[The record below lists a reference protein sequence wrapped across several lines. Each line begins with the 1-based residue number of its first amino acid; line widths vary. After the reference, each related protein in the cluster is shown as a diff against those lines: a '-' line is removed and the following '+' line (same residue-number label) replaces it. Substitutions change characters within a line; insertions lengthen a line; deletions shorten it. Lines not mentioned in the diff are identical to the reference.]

1 MTRSTWAKWVL
12 ATIVAPALLLLAACS
27 GTVNGGGS
35 GEGGGGGGAA
45 TTVPPVPAG
54 LMASA
59 GNAQVSLV
67 WSASA
72 GTIRYNVKRSTTSGG
87 PYSTISS
94 PMGASFTDATVTN
107 GTKYF
112 YVVSAANSAGESAN
126 SNEVNA
132 TPAAPVQPPPA
143 PAGLAATA
151 GNAQVSLVWSVST
164 GATSYNVKRATMSG
178 GPYVTISSPMGASFT
193 DATVTNG
200 TKYFYVV
207 SAVNSAGESAN
218 SAEVNAT
225 PAGPVQPPPTPAG
238 LAATA
243 GNAQV
248 SLAWSA
254 STGATSYNVKRST
267 ASGGPYTTISSSVM
281 TNFTDT
287 TVTNGTKYFYV
298 VSAVNLASESANST
312 EVNATPVAPAQPPA
326 TPTGL
331 AATPGNA
338 QVSLSWN
345 ASTGA
350 TSYHVKRSTTSGGP
364 YTTISS
370 PTTTSSNDS
379 TVTNGTAYF
388 YVVSA
393 VNGSGESANS
403 SQVSAIPAGGVA
415 AAVQVTVDALSNRHA
430 ISPYV
435 YGVNFPANT
444 AYITDSGATMI
455 RWGGNAATNYNWKNF
470 DTNAANDFYYVNR
483 PMGSAPLYAD
493 STQFVSNI
501 SAAGGYP
508 IVTIGMLPW
517 AAKDTTSYSFSV
529 TKYGAQCATD
539 PFLADAGNGV
549 KSDCATNVT
558 GNNLQD
564 AYIAMLDG
572 PPAGGDPA
580 GSVYRNQWIAALA
593 TEFVNGRPHF
603 YDMDNEIDIW
613 GSTHRDVHPNPS
625 GYNEMRD
632 TFIGEARA
640 LKGWD
645 AQAVRFGPVSC
656 CWWFYWN
663 GANNNDKNAHGGVDF
678 LPWWLNEVLWS
689 DEIAGTRSVDVLDI
703 HAYPDGPDSLGS
715 DTQAQKQAAALR
727 IFRDYWDP
735 TYVSESGGV
744 NQQFA
749 TQIQPLRTIPFR
761 LPRLRAMLNMIY
773 PGTPLSITEWNAAFA
788 GETDFSTALADADAF
803 GIFGRERVTYAS
815 RWVAADSTAPAY
827 QTLKLYRNYDGNQD
841 TFGTTSISATHNADP
856 DLFSVYAA
864 LSPTGTSMTLLVV
877 NKDPTNIAQVGF
889 TLNDF
894 TATNFTAY
902 TLSQESPTTIVASPS
917 QGWSATQSFAAY
929 SATLLVINGTLSKAP
944 TAEWDLNPDTIQAAA
959 NSTITLAPRI
969 VSATG
974 NASVTIESAQFDAGS
989 TSGGTISIATAFV
1002 TSAVNGAVTISTG
1015 STAGFYH
1022 FTVTGQDSSG
1032 VTQTQGGWVL
1042 VGNPA
1047 ATFAKAG
1054 DNQTGAPNANL
1065 ALSVTLNA
1073 GSSGG
1078 TNTGASV
1085 LFTTDTG
1092 NFGGAKQQIVT
1103 TNGSGSAGVTLTL
1116 PAGAGTV
1123 HVTAEGP
1130 YGLGHPV
1137 VTFTETAN

>member
-1 MTRSTWAKWVL
+1 MTRSTWASCLL
-12 ATIVAPALLLLAACS
+12 AAIAAPALLFMAACA
-27 GTVNGGGS
+27 GTVTGGGS
-35 GEGGGGGGAA
+35 GGGGGAA

-54 LMASA
+54 LAATA

-67 WSASA
+67 WNASTGA
-72 GTIRYNVKRSTTSGG
+72 TSYTVKRSTTSGG
-87 PYSTISS
+87 PYAAISS
-94 PMGASFTDATVTN
+94 PMAASFTDTTVTN

-112 YVVSAANSAGESAN
+112 YVVSAINSAGESGN
-126 SNEVNA
+126 SAEVNA
-132 TPAAPVQPPPA
+132 TPVAPVQPPLT

-151 GNAQVSLVWSVST
+151 GNAQVNLAWSAST
-164 GATSYNVKRATMSG
+164 GATSYNVKRATTTG
-178 GPYVTISSPMGASFT
+178 GPYTTISSPMVTSFT
-193 DATVTNG
+193 DTTVTNG

-225 PAGPVQPPPTPAG
+225 P
-238 LAATA
+238 
-243 GNAQV
+243 
-248 SLAWSA
+248 
-254 STGATSYNVKRST
+254 
-267 ASGGPYTTISSSVM
+267 
-281 TNFTDT
+281 
-287 TVTNGTKYFYV
+287 
-298 VSAVNLASESANST
+298 
-312 EVNATPVAPAQPPA
+312 VAPAQPPP

-338 QVSLSWN
+338 QMNLIWN

-350 TSYHVKRSTTSGGP
+350 TNYNVKRATTTGGP
-364 YTTISS
+364 YTTIAS
-370 PTTTSSNDS
+370 PTTASFTDS
-379 TVTNGTAYF
+379 TVTNGTTYF

-393 VNGSGESANS
+393 VNGGGESANS
-403 SQVSAIPAGGVA
+403 SQVSATPAGGAPA
-415 AAVQVTVDALSNRHA
+415 AIQVTVDALTNRHA

-444 AYITDSGATMI
+444 GYITDSGATMI
-455 RWGGNAATNYNWKNF
+455 RWGGNAATNYNWVNF

-493 STQFVSNI
+493 STQFVNNI
-501 SAAGGYP
+501 AAAGGYP

-529 TKYGAQCATD
+529 IKYGAQCATD
-539 PFLADAGNGV
+539 PYLADAGNGV
-549 KSDCATNVT
+549 KSDCATDVT
-558 GNNLQD
+558 GNNPHD

-572 PPAGGDPA
+572 PPASGDPA

-640 LKGWD
+640 VKSWD
-645 AQAVRFGPVSC
+645 AQAVRFGSVSC

-663 GANNNDKNAHGGVDF
+663 GANGNDKNAHGGVDF

-703 HAYPDGPDSLGS
+703 HAYPDGPDNLSS
-715 DTQAQKQAAALR
+715 DTLAEQQAAALR
-727 IFRDYWDP
+727 VFRDYWDP
-735 TYVSESGGV
+735 TYVSESSGI
-744 NQQFA
+744 NQPWA
-749 TQIQPLRTIPFR
+749 TMIQPLKTIPFR

-803 GIFGRERVTYAS
+803 GILGRERVTYAS
-815 RWVAADSTAPAY
+815 RWVAAASPAPAY
-827 QTLKLYRNYDGNQD
+827 QTLKLYRNYDGNGD
-841 TFGTTSISATHNADP
+841 TFGSTSISATHNADP
-856 DLFSVYAA
+856 DFFSVYAA

-877 NKDPTNIAQVGF
+877 NKDPANVAQVGF
-889 TLNDF
+889 TLNNF

-902 TLSQESPTTIVASPS
+902 TLSQTSPTSIVASAS
-917 QGWSATQSFAAY
+917 QGWSATQSFAPY
-929 SATLLVINGTLSKAP
+929 SATLLVISGTLTTTPA
-944 TAEWDLNPDTIQAAA
+944 AEWDLNPDTIQAAA
-959 NSTITLAPRI
+959 NSTIALAPGI
-969 VSATG
+969 VSAAG
-974 NASVTIESAQFDAGS
+974 NASVTLESAQFDAGS
-989 TSGGTISIATAFV
+989 ISGGTISITTALV
-1002 TSAVNGAVTISTG
+1002 TSAANGAITIATG
-1015 STAGFYH
+1015 STPGFYH
-1022 FTVTGQDSSG
+1022 FTVTGRDSSG
-1032 VTQTQGGWVL
+1032 ATQTQGGWVL

-1047 ATFAKAG
+1047 ATFSETG
-1054 DNQTGAPNANL
+1054 NNQTGAASTNL
-1065 ALSVTLNA
+1065 TLSVTLNA
-1073 GSSGG
+1073 GTSGG

-1085 LFTTDTG
+1085 LFTTDAG
-1092 NFGGAKQQIVT
+1092 NFGGATQQIVT
-1103 TNGSGSAGVTLTL
+1103 TNGSGVASVTLTL
-1116 PAGAGTV
+1116 PASAGTV

-1137 VTFTETAN
+1137 ATFTETAN

>member
-1 MTRSTWAKWVL
+1 MTRSTWAKWL
-12 ATIVAPALLLLAACS
+12 MAAIAAPALLLMAACS
-27 GTVNGGGS
+27 GTVTSGGS
-35 GEGGGGGGAA
+35 GGDGGGAA
-45 TTVPPVPAG
+45 TTIPPV
-54 LMASA
+54 
-59 GNAQVSLV
+59 
-67 WSASA
+67 
-72 GTIRYNVKRSTTSGG
+72 
-87 PYSTISS
+87 
-94 PMGASFTDATVTN
+94 
-107 GTKYF
+107 
-112 YVVSAANSAGESAN
+112 
-126 SNEVNA
+126 
-132 TPAAPVQPPPA
+132 

-151 GNAQVSLVWSVST
+151 GNAQVSLAWNAVT
-164 GATSYNVKRATMSG
+164 GATSYNLKRSTISG
-178 GPYVTISSPMGASFT
+178 GPYAVISSPMVT
-193 DATVTNG
+193 DFVDANATNG

-218 SAEVNAT
+218 STQVSAT
-225 PAGPVQPPPTPAG
+225 PVAPVQPPPAPAG
-238 LAATA
+238 LGATA
-243 GNAQV
+243 RNAQV
-248 SLAWSA
+248 SLVWSA
-254 STGATSYNVKRST
+254 STGATSYNVKRAT
-267 ASGGPYTTISSSVM
+267 TSGGPYATISSPMVTS
-281 TNFTDT
+281 FTDT
-287 TVTNGTKYFYV
+287 TVTNETKYFFV
-298 VSAVNLASESANST
+298 VSAVNSAGESANSA
-312 EVNATPVAPAQPPA
+312 EVNATPVAPAQPPP

-338 QVSLSWN
+338 QVNLVWN
-345 ASTGA
+345 TSAGA
-350 TSYHVKRSTTSGGP
+350 TSYNVKRSTTSGGP
-364 YTTISS
+364 YATIAS
-370 PTTTSSNDS
+370 PTSTSFTDS
-379 TVTNGTAYF
+379 TVTNGTTYF

-403 SQVSAIPAGGVA
+403 SQASATPAGGAPA
-415 AAVQVTVDALSNRHA
+415 AIQVTVDALSNRHA

-444 AYITDSGATMI
+444 GYITDSGATMI

-493 STQFVSNI
+493 SKQFVNNI
-501 SAAGGYP
+501 AAAGGYP

-529 TKYGAQCATD
+529 IKYGAQCATD
-539 PFLADAGNGV
+539 PYLADAGNGV

-558 GNNLQD
+558 GNNPQD

-572 PPAGGDPA
+572 PPASGDPA

-640 LKGWD
+640 VKGWD

-663 GANNNDKNAHGGVDF
+663 GANGNDKNAHGGVDF

-703 HAYPDGPDSLGS
+703 HAYPDGPDDLGS
-715 DTQAQKQAAALR
+715 DTLAQKQAAALR

-735 TYVSESGGV
+735 TYVSESSGI
-744 NQQFA
+744 NQPWA
-749 TQIQPLRTIPFR
+749 TMIQPLRTIPFR

-803 GIFGRERVTYAS
+803 GILGRERVTYAS

-827 QTLKLYRNYDGNQD
+827 QTLKLYRNYDGNGD
-841 TFGTTSISATHNADP
+841 TFGSTSISATHNADP

-864 LSPTGTSMTLLVV
+864 LSPTGTSMTLLIV
-877 NKDPTNIAQVGF
+877 NKDPATVAQVGF
-889 TLNDF
+889 TLNNF

-902 TLSQESPTTIVASPS
+902 TLSQTSPTSIVASGS
-917 QGWSATQSFAAY
+917 KGWSATQSFAPY
-929 SATLLVINGTLSKAP
+929 SATLLVINGTLSTTPK
-944 TAEWDLNPDTIQAAA
+944 AEWDLNPDTIQAAA

-974 NASVTIESAQFDAGS
+974 NASVTLGSAQFDAGS
-989 TSGGTISIATAFV
+989 TSGGTISITTALV
-1002 TSAVNGAVTISTG
+1002 TSAANGAMAIATG
-1015 STAGFYH
+1015 STPGFYH

-1032 VTQTQGGWVL
+1032 ATQAQGGWVL

-1047 ATFAKAG
+1047 ATFSETG
-1054 DNQTGAPNANL
+1054 NSQTGAANTNL
-1065 ALSVTLNA
+1065 ELSVTLNA

-1085 LFTTDTG
+1085 LFTTDAG
-1092 NFGGAKQQIVT
+1092 NFGGATQQIVT
-1103 TNGSGSAGVTLTL
+1103 TNGSGAASVTLTL
-1116 PAGAGTV
+1116 PASAGTV

-1137 VTFTETAN
+1137 ATFIETAD

>member
-1 MTRSTWAKWVL
+1 MTRSIWAKWLL
-12 ATIVAPALLLLAACS
+12 AAIVAPAVLLVAACS
-27 GTVNGGGS
+27 GTVTSGS
-35 GEGGGGGGAA
+35 GGGGGGAA
-45 TTVPPVPAG
+45 TTIPPV
-54 LMASA
+54 
-59 GNAQVSLV
+59 
-67 WSASA
+67 
-72 GTIRYNVKRSTTSGG
+72 
-87 PYSTISS
+87 
-94 PMGASFTDATVTN
+94 
-107 GTKYF
+107 
-112 YVVSAANSAGESAN
+112 
-126 SNEVNA
+126 
-132 TPAAPVQPPPA
+132 

-151 GNAQVSLVWSVST
+151 GNAQVSLVWNAST
-164 GATSYNVKRATMSG
+164 GATSYNVKRSTISG
-178 GPYVTISSPMGASFT
+178 GPYATISSPMVTGFVDANVVNGTKYFYVVSAVNSAGESANSGEVSATPAAPVQAPAAPTGLAATAGNAQVNLTWGASTGATSYNVKRSTTTGGPYATISSPMVTGFV
-193 DATVTNG
+193 DANVVNG

-218 SAEVNAT
+218 SAEVSAT
-225 PAGPVQPPPTPAG
+225 PVAPVQPPPTPTG

-248 SLAWSA
+248 NLAWSA
-254 STGATSYNVKRST
+254 SMGATSYNLKRAT
-267 ASGGPYTTISSSVM
+267 TSGGPYTTIASPMVTS
-281 TNFTDT
+281 FTDA
-287 TVTNGTKYFYV
+287 TVMNGTKYFYV
-298 VSAVNLASESANST
+298 VSAVDSAGESANSA

-338 QVSLSWN
+338 QVSLAWN

-350 TSYHVKRSTTSGGP
+350 TSYNVKRATTSGGP
-364 YTTISS
+364 YATIAS
-370 PTTTSSNDS
+370 PTAPSFIDS
-379 TVTNGTAYF
+379 TVTNGTTYF

-393 VNGSGESANS
+393 VNSSGERANS
-403 SQVSAIPAGGVA
+403 SQASATPAGGAPA
-415 AAVQVTVDALSNRHA
+415 AIQVTVDALSNRHA

-444 AYITDSGATMI
+444 GYITDSGATMI
-455 RWGGNAATNYNWKNF
+455 RWGGDAATNYNWVNF
-470 DTNAANDFYYVNR
+470 DTNAANDYYYVNR

-493 STQFVSNI
+493 SKQFVNNI
-501 SAAGGYP
+501 AAAGGYP

-539 PFLADAGNGV
+539 PYLADAGNGV
-549 KSDCATNVT
+549 KSDCATDVT
-558 GNNLQD
+558 GNSPQD

-572 PPAGGDPA
+572 PPASGDPA

-640 LKGWD
+640 VKGWD

-663 GANNNDKNAHGGVDF
+663 GANGNDKNAHGGVDF

-703 HAYPDGPDSLGS
+703 HAYPDGPDNLSS
-715 DTQAQKQAAALR
+715 DTLAQKQAAALR

-735 TYVSESGGV
+735 TYVSESSGI
-744 NQQFA
+744 NQPWA
-749 TQIQPLRTIPFR
+749 TMIQPLKTIPFR

-803 GIFGRERVTYAS
+803 GILGRERVTYAT

-827 QTLKLYRNYDGNQD
+827 QTLKLYRNYDGNGD
-841 TFGTTSISATHNADP
+841 TFGSTSISATHNADP
-856 DLFSVYAA
+856 NLFSVYAA

-877 NKDPTNIAQVGF
+877 NKDPANVAQVGF
-889 TLNDF
+889 TLNNF

-902 TLSQESPTTIVASPS
+902 TLSQTSPTSIVASGS
-917 QGWSATQSFAAY
+917 KGWSTTQSFAPY
-929 SATLLVINGTLSKAP
+929 SATLLVINGTLSTTPA
-944 TAEWDLNPDTIQAAA
+944 AEWDLNPDTIQAAA
-959 NSTITLAPRI
+959 NSTIALAPRI

-974 NASVTIESAQFDAGS
+974 NASVTLESAQFDAGS
-989 TSGGTISIATAFV
+989 TSGGTISITTALV
-1002 TSAVNGAVTISTG
+1002 TSAANGAITIATG
-1015 STAGFYH
+1015 STPGFYH

-1032 VTQTQGGWVL
+1032 ATQTQGGWVL

-1047 ATFAKAG
+1047 ATFSKTG
-1054 DNQTGAPNANL
+1054 DNQTGAANTNL

-1085 LFTTDTG
+1085 LFTTDGG
-1092 NFGGAKQQIVT
+1092 NFGGATQQIVT
-1103 TNGSGSAGVTLTL
+1103 TNGSGVASVTLTL
-1116 PAGAGTV
+1116 PASAGAV

-1137 VTFTETAN
+1137 ATFTETAQ

>member
-1 MTRSTWAKWVL
+1 MTRSMWAKWLL
-12 ATIVAPALLLLAACS
+12 AAIVAPALLFMAACAGS
-27 GTVNGGGS
+27 VTSGGS
-35 GEGGGGGGAA
+35 GGGGGAA
-45 TTVPPVPAG
+45 TTIPPVPTG
-54 LMASA
+54 LAA
-59 GNAQVSLV
+59 TVRNAQVSLT
-67 WSASA
+67 WNASA
-72 GTIRYNVKRSTTSGG
+72 GATGYNVKRSMTSGG
-87 PYSTISS
+87 RYTVISS
-94 PMGASFTDATVTN
+94 PMVTSFVDT
-107 GTKYF
+107 
-112 YVVSAANSAGESAN
+112 
-126 SNEVNA
+126 
-132 TPAAPVQPPPA
+132 
-143 PAGLAATA
+143 
-151 GNAQVSLVWSVST
+151 
-164 GATSYNVKRATMSG
+164 
-178 GPYVTISSPMGASFT
+178 
-193 DATVTNG
+193 TVTNG

-218 SAEVNAT
+218 SVEVNGT
-225 PAGPVQPPPTPAG
+225 PVAPVQPPPTPAG

-248 SLAWSA
+248 SLSWTA

-267 ASGGPYTTISSSVM
+267 ASGGPYATIASPAITS
-281 TNFTDT
+281 FADT

-298 VSAVNLASESANST
+298 VSAVDSGGESANSA
-312 EVNATPVAPAQPPA
+312 EVNGTPVAPVQSPP

-331 AATPGNA
+331 AATARNA
-338 QVSLSWN
+338 QVSLTWN

-350 TSYHVKRSTTSGGP
+350 TSYNVKRSTASGGP
-364 YTTISS
+364 YATIAS
-370 PTTTSSNDS
+370 PTTTSFTDT
-379 TVTNGTAYF
+379 TVANGTTYF

-403 SQVSAIPAGGVA
+403 AQVSATPAGGASA
-415 AAVQVTVDALSNRHA
+415 AIQVTVDALSNRHA

-455 RWGGNAATNYNWKNF
+455 RWGGDAATNYNWVNF
-470 DTNAANDFYYVNR
+470 DTNAANDYYYINR

-501 SAAGGYP
+501 AAADGYP

-529 TKYGAQCATD
+529 AKYGAQCATD
-539 PFLADAGNGV
+539 PYLADAGNGV
-549 KSDCATNVT
+549 KSDCATDVT
-558 GNNLQD
+558 GNSPQD
-564 AYIAMLDG
+564 AYIALLDG
-572 PPAGGDPA
+572 PPAGGDPP
-580 GSVYRNQWIAALA
+580 GSVYRNQWVAALA
-593 TEFVNGRPHF
+593 TAYGNSRPHF

-625 GYNEMRD
+625 GYDELRD

-640 LKGWD
+640 VKSWD

-689 DEIAGTRSVDVLDI
+689 DEIAGTRSVDVFDI
-703 HAYPDGPDSLGS
+703 HAYPDAPDNLSS
-715 DTQAQKQAAALR
+715 DTLAQKQAAALR

-735 TYVSESGGV
+735 TYVSESSDI
-744 NQQFA
+744 NQIYA

-803 GIFGRERVTYAS
+803 GILGRERVTYAT

-827 QTLKLYRNYDGNQD
+827 QTLKLYRNYDGNGD
-841 TFGTTSISATHNADP
+841 TFGSTSISATHNADP

-864 LSPTGTSMTLLVV
+864 LAPTGTSMTLLVV
-877 NKDPTNIAQVGF
+877 NKDPANIAQVGF
-889 TLNDF
+889 TLNNF
-894 TATNFTAY
+894 TAASFTAY
-902 TLSQESPTTIVASPS
+902 TLSQASPTAIVASAS
-917 QGWSATQSFAAY
+917 QGWSATQSFAPY
-929 SATLLVINGTLSKAP
+929 SATLLVINGTLSKTPA
-944 TAEWDLNPDTIQAAA
+944 AEWDLNPDTIQAAA
-959 NSTITLAPRI
+959 NTTIALAPRI

-974 NASVTIESAQFDAGS
+974 NASVTLESAQFDAGS

-1002 TSAVNGAVTISTG
+1002 TSTASGAITILTG

-1032 VTQTQGGWVL
+1032 ATQTQGGWVL

-1047 ATFAKAG
+1047 ATLVKTG
-1054 DNQTGAPNANL
+1054 DNQSGAAGTNL
-1065 ALSVTLNA
+1065 TLSVTLNA
-1073 GSSGG
+1073 GTSGG

-1085 LFTTDTG
+1085 LFTTDSG
-1092 NFGGAKQQIVT
+1092 NLRGAMQQIVT
-1103 TNGSGSAGVTLTL
+1103 TNSSGAAGVTLTL
-1116 PAGAGTV
+1116 PAGAGTI

>member
-1 MTRSTWAKWVL
+1 MARSMWAKWLLVL
-12 ATIVAPALLLLAACS
+12 IVTPALLFMAACA
-27 GTVNGGGS
+27 GTVTGGVPG
-35 GEGGGGGGAA
+35 GGGGGGAA
-45 TTVPPVPAG
+45 AAVPPVPAG
-54 LMASA
+54 LTATA

-67 WSASA
+67 WNASA
-72 GTIRYNVKRSTTSGG
+72 GATSYNVKRATTSGG
-87 PYSTISS
+87 PYTTISS
-94 PMGASFTDATVTN
+94 PMVTTFVDSSAAN
-107 GTKYF
+107 GTRYF
-112 YVVSAANSAGESAN
+112 YVVSAVNSAGESAN
-126 SNEVNA
+126 SAQVNA
-132 TPAAPVQPPPA
+132 TPTAPIVAPAAPM
-143 PAGLAATA
+143 GLAATA
-151 GNAQVSLVWSVST
+151 GNAQVSLVWNASA
-164 GATSYNVKRATMSG
+164 GATSYNVKRATTSG
-178 GPYVTISSPMGASFT
+178 GPYTTISSPMATTFM

-225 PAGPVQPPPTPAG
+225 PVAPVQPPATPTG
-238 LAATA
+238 LAATSA
-243 GNAQV
+243 NASV
-248 SLAWSA
+248 SLTWNA

-267 ASGGPYTTISSSVM
+267 TTGGPYATIASPTTAS
-281 TNFTDT
+281 FADT
-287 TVTNGTKYFYV
+287 TVTNGTTYFYV
-298 VSAVNLASESANST
+298 VSAMNGSGQSGNS
-312 EVNATPVAPAQPPA
+312 
-326 TPTGL
+326 
-331 AATPGNA
+331 A
-338 QVSLSWN
+338 QVS
-345 ASTGA
+345 A
-350 TSYHVKRSTTSGGP
+350 T
-364 YTTISS
+364 
-370 PTTTSSNDS
+370 
-379 TVTNGTAYF
+379 
-388 YVVSA
+388 
-393 VNGSGESANS
+393 
-403 SQVSAIPAGGVA
+403 PAGGVPA
-415 AAVQVTVDALSNRHA
+415 AIQVTVDALSDRHA

-444 AYITDSGATMI
+444 GYITDSGATMV

-493 STQFVSNI
+493 STQFVNNI
-501 SAAGGYP
+501 AAAGGYP

-549 KSDCATNVT
+549 KSDCSTNVT
-558 GNNLQD
+558 GNNPQD

-580 GSVYRNQWIAALA
+580 GSVYRNQWVAALA
-593 TEFVNGRPHF
+593 TQFVNGRPHF

-613 GSTHRDVHPNPS
+613 SSTHRDVHPNPS
-625 GYNEMRD
+625 AYNEMRD
-632 TFIGEARA
+632 MFIGEARA
-640 LKGWD
+640 VKGWD
-645 AQAVRFGPVSC
+645 PQAVRFGPVSC

-678 LPWWLNEVLWS
+678 LPWWLNEVFWS

-703 HAYPDGPDSLGS
+703 HAYPDSPDNLSS
-715 DTQAQKQAAALR
+715 DTLAQQQAAALR

-735 TYVSESGGV
+735 TYVSESSGI
-744 NQQFA
+744 NQPFV

-803 GIFGRERVTYAS
+803 GILGRERVTYAS

-827 QTLKLYRNYDGNQD
+827 QTLKLYRNYDGNGD
-841 TFGTTSISATHNADP
+841 TFGSTSISATHNADP

-864 LSPTGTSMTLLVV
+864 LAPSGTSMTLLVV
-877 NKDPTNIAQVGF
+877 NKDPSNTAQVGF
-889 TLNDF
+889 TLNNF

-902 TLSQESPTTIVASPS
+902 TLSQASPTTIVASAS
-917 QGWSATQSFAAY
+917 QGWSATQSFAPY
-929 SATLLVINGTLSKAP
+929 TATLLVINGTLVKTP
-944 TAEWDLNPDTIQAAA
+944 TAEWDLNPDTIQVAAS
-959 NSTITLAPRI
+959 STITLAPKI
-969 VSATG
+969 VSTTG
-974 NASVTIESAQFDAGS
+974 NASVTLESAQFDAGS
-989 TSGGTISIATAFV
+989 TSGGTMSIGTAFV
-1002 TSAVNGAVTISTG
+1002 TTTANGAITISTG
-1015 STAGFYH
+1015 NTAGFYH
-1022 FTVTGQDSSG
+1022 FTATGQDSSG
-1032 VTQTQGGWVL
+1032 ATQTQGGWVL

-1047 ATFAKAG
+1047 ATLAKSG
-1054 DNQTGAPNANL
+1054 DNQSGGASTNL
-1065 ALSVTLNA
+1065 SLSVTLNA

-1092 NFGGAKQQIVT
+1092 NFGGAKQQIVV
-1103 TNGSGSAGVTLTL
+1103 TNGSGVAGVTLTL
-1116 PAGAGTV
+1116 PASAGAV

-1137 VTFTETAN
+1137 ATFTETTN

>member
-1 MTRSTWAKWVL
+1 MTRSMWAKWLL
-12 ATIVAPALLLLAACS
+12 ASIVAPALLLMAACS
-27 GTVNGGGS
+27 GTVTSGGSGDGGGGS
-35 GEGGGGGGAA
+35 AA
-45 TTVPPVPAG
+45 TTIPPV
-54 LMASA
+54 
-59 GNAQVSLV
+59 
-67 WSASA
+67 
-72 GTIRYNVKRSTTSGG
+72 
-87 PYSTISS
+87 
-94 PMGASFTDATVTN
+94 
-107 GTKYF
+107 
-112 YVVSAANSAGESAN
+112 
-126 SNEVNA
+126 
-132 TPAAPVQPPPA
+132 

-151 GNAQVSLVWSVST
+151 GNAQVSLIWNASAD
-164 GATSYNVKRATMSG
+164 ATNYNVKRSTTSG
-178 GPYVTISSPMGASFT
+178 GPYSVISSPMATGFVDANATNGTKYFYVVSAVNSAGESANSSQVNATPTAPFVAPAAPMGVAATAGNAQVSLTWGASAGSMSYDVKRST
-193 DATVTNG
+193 TSGGPYATIASPTTTSFADTTVMNG

-225 PAGPVQPPPTPAG
+225 P
-238 LAATA
+238 
-243 GNAQV
+243 
-248 SLAWSA
+248 
-254 STGATSYNVKRST
+254 
-267 ASGGPYTTISSSVM
+267 
-281 TNFTDT
+281 
-287 TVTNGTKYFYV
+287 
-298 VSAVNLASESANST
+298 
-312 EVNATPVAPAQPPA
+312 VAPAQPPP

-338 QVSLSWN
+338 QVSLAWN

-350 TSYHVKRSTTSGGP
+350 TSYNVKRSTTSGGP
-364 YTTISS
+364 YATIAS
-370 PTTTSSNDS
+370 PITTSFTDT
-379 TVTNGTAYF
+379 TVTNGTTYF

-393 VNGSGESANS
+393 LNGSGESANS
-403 SQVSAIPAGGVA
+403 GQVRATPAGGTPA
-415 AAVQVTVDALSNRHA
+415 AIQVTVDALGNRHA

-483 PMGSAPLYAD
+483 PMGSAPLFAD
-493 STQFVSNI
+493 STQFVNNI
-501 SAAGGYP
+501 AAAGAYP

-558 GNNLQD
+558 GNNPQD
-564 AYIAMLDG
+564 AYITMLDG

-593 TEFVNGRPHF
+593 MEFVNGRPHF

-640 LKGWD
+640 VKAWD

-689 DEIAGTRSVDVLDI
+689 DGIAGARSVDVLDI
-703 HAYPDGPDSLGS
+703 HAYPDGPDNLGS
-715 DTQAQKQAAALR
+715 DTLAQKQAAALR

-735 TYVSESGGV
+735 TYVSESSGV

-803 GIFGRERVTYAS
+803 GILGRERVTYAS

-827 QTLKLYRNYDGNQD
+827 QTLKLYRNYDGNGD
-841 TFGTTSISATHNADP
+841 TFGSTSISATDNADP

-864 LSPTGTSMTLLVV
+864 LSPTGTSLTLLVV
-877 NKDPTNIAQVGF
+877 NKDPANVAQVRF
-889 TLNDF
+889 TLNNF

-902 TLSQESPTTIVASPS
+902 TLSQASPTTIVASAS
-917 QGWSATQSFAAY
+917 QAWSATQSFAPY
-929 SATLLVINGTLSKAP
+929 SATLLVINGTLSKTPA
-944 TAEWDLNPDTIQAAA
+944 AEWDLNPDTIQAAA
-959 NSTITLAPRI
+959 NSTITLTPKI
-969 VSATG
+969 ISATE
-974 NASVTIESAQFDAGS
+974 NASLTLESAQFDAGS

-1002 TSAVNGAVTISTG
+1002 TSTANGAITISTG
-1015 STAGFYH
+1015 STAGFCH

-1032 VTQTQGGWVL
+1032 VTQDQGGWVL

-1047 ATFAKAG
+1047 ATLSKTG
-1054 DNQTGAPNANL
+1054 DNQTGAANANL

-1092 NFGGAKQQIVT
+1092 DFGRATQQIVT
-1103 TNGSGSAGVTLTL
+1103 TNGSGVASVTLTL
-1116 PAGAGTV
+1116 PASAGTV

-1137 VTFTETAN
+1137 ATFTETAQ

>member
-1 MTRSTWAKWVL
+1 MARSMRAKWLLVL
-12 ATIVAPALLLLAACS
+12 IVAPALLFMAACA
-27 GTVNGGGS
+27 GTVTGGVPG
-35 GEGGGGGGAA
+35 GGGGGGAVA
-45 TTVPPVPAG
+45 TVPPVPAG
-54 LMASA
+54 VTATA
-59 GNAQVSLV
+59 GDAQVSLV
-67 WSASA
+67 WNASA
-72 GTIRYNVKRSTTSGG
+72 GATSYNVKRATTSGGPYATISSPMMTSFMDATAANGTKCFYVVSAVNSAGESANSSEVSATPAAPVQAPPAPAGLAATAGNARVSLVWNVSAGATSYDVKRSTTSGG
-87 PYSTISS
+87 PYTTISS
-94 PMGASFTDATVTN
+94 PMVTSFTDMAVMN

-112 YVVSAANSAGESAN
+112 YVVSAVDSAGESAN
-126 SNEVNA
+126 STQVSA
-132 TPAAPVQPPPA
+132 TPAAPIVA
-143 PAGLAATA
+143 PAAPMGLAATA
-151 GNAQVSLVWSVST
+151 GNAQVSLVWDASS
-164 GATSYNVKRATMSG
+164 GATSYNVKRSTTSG
-178 GPYVTISSPMGASFT
+178 GPYTAISSPTATSFIDT
-193 DATVTNG
+193 TVTNG

-225 PAGPVQPPPTPAG
+225 P
-238 LAATA
+238 
-243 GNAQV
+243 
-248 SLAWSA
+248 
-254 STGATSYNVKRST
+254 
-267 ASGGPYTTISSSVM
+267 
-281 TNFTDT
+281 
-287 TVTNGTKYFYV
+287 
-298 VSAVNLASESANST
+298 
-312 EVNATPVAPAQPPA
+312 VAPAQPPA

-331 AATPGNA
+331 AATSGNA
-338 QVSLSWN
+338 NVSLTWN

-350 TSYHVKRSTTSGGP
+350 TSYNVKRSTTSGGP
-364 YTTISS
+364 YATIAS
-370 PTTTSSNDS
+370 PTTASFADT
-379 TVTNGTAYF
+379 TVTNGTTYF

-393 VNGSGESANS
+393 MNGAGQSGNS
-403 SQVSAIPAGGVA
+403 NQVSATPAGGAPA
-415 AAVQVTVDALSNRHA
+415 AIQVTVDALSDRHA

-444 AYITDSGATMI
+444 GYITDSGATMV

-493 STQFVSNI
+493 STQFVNNI
-501 SAAGGYP
+501 AAAGGYP
-508 IVTIGMLPW
+508 IVTLGMLPW

-529 TKYGAQCATD
+529 TKYGSQCATD

-549 KSDCATNVT
+549 KSDCSTNVT
-558 GNNLQD
+558 GNNPQD

-580 GSVYRNQWIAALA
+580 GSVYRNQWVAALA
-593 TEFVNGRPHF
+593 TQFVNGRPHF

-613 GSTHRDVHPNPS
+613 SSTHRDVHPNPS
-625 GYNEMRD
+625 AYNEMRD
-632 TFIGEARA
+632 TFISEAREV
-640 LKGWD
+640 KGWD
-645 AQAVRFGPVSC
+645 PQAVRFGPVSC

-703 HAYPDGPDSLGS
+703 HAYPDGPDNLSS
-715 DTQAQKQAAALR
+715 DTLAQQQAAALR

-735 TYVSESGGV
+735 TYVSESSAV
-744 NQQFA
+744 NQQFV

-803 GIFGRERVTYAS
+803 GILGRERVTYAS

-827 QTLKLYRNYDGNQD
+827 QTLKLYRNYDGNGD
-841 TFGTTSISATHNADP
+841 AFGSASISATDNADP

-877 NKDPTNIAQVGF
+877 NKDPANTAQVGF
-889 TLNDF
+889 TLNNF

-902 TLSQESPTTIVASPS
+902 TLSQASPTTIVASAS
-917 QGWSATQSFAAY
+917 QGWSATQSFALY
-929 SATLLVINGTLSKAP
+929 SATLLVINGTPVKTPA
-944 TAEWDLNPDTIQAAA
+944 AEWDLNPDTIQAAA
-959 NSTITLAPRI
+959 SSTVTLAPKI

-974 NASVTIESAQFDAGS
+974 NASVTLESAQFDAGS
-989 TSGGTISIATAFV
+989 TSGGAMSIGTAFV
-1002 TSAVNGAVTISTG
+1002 TSTANGAITISTG
-1015 STAGFYH
+1015 NTPGFYH

-1032 VTQTQGGWVL
+1032 TTQTQGGWVL

-1047 ATFAKAG
+1047 ATLAKTG
-1054 DNQTGAPNANL
+1054 DNQSGGASTNL
-1065 ALSVTLNA
+1065 TLSVTLNA

-1092 NFGGAKQQIVT
+1092 NFGGAKQQIVV
-1103 TNGSGSAGVTLTL
+1103 TNGSGVAGVTLTL
-1116 PAGAGTV
+1116 PASAGTV

-1137 VTFTETAN
+1137 ATFTETAQ

>member
-1 MTRSTWAKWVL
+1 MARSIWAKWLL
-12 ATIVAPALLLLAACS
+12 ASMVAPALLFMAACA
-27 GTVNGGGS
+27 GTATSGGS
-35 GEGGGGGGAA
+35 SGGGGDGAA

-54 LMASA
+54 LAATA

-67 WSASA
+67 WNASTGA
-72 GTIRYNVKRSTTSGG
+72 TSYNVKRSTSSGG
-87 PYSTISS
+87 PYAVISS
-94 PMGASFTDATVTN
+94 AMMTSFTDATVTN

-126 SNEVNA
+126 SIEVSA
-132 TPAAPVQPPPA
+132 TPVAPVQPPPA

-151 GNAQVSLVWSVST
+151 GNAQVSLVWNASTSATSYNVKRSTTSGGPYATIASPTTESFTDTTVTNGTKYYYVVSAVNSAGESANSAQASAT
-164 GATSYNVKRATMSG
+164 PTAPIVPPATPMGLAATAGNAQVSLAWNASSGATSYNVKRSTTSG
-178 GPYVTISSPMGASFT
+178 GPYATISSPNDTNFADT
-193 DATVTNG
+193 TVTNG
-200 TKYFYVV
+200 TKYYYVV

-225 PAGPVQPPPTPAG
+225 PAAPTQPPAAPTG

-248 SLAWSA
+248 SLAWNA
-254 STGATSYNVKRST
+254 STGATSYNVKRAT
-267 ASGGPYTTISSSVM
+267 TSGGPYATIASPTTAS
-281 TNFTDT
+281 FADT
-287 TVTNGTKYFYV
+287 TVTNGT
-298 VSAVNLASESANST
+298 T
-312 EVNATPVAPAQPPA
+312 
-326 TPTGL
+326 
-331 AATPGNA
+331 
-338 QVSLSWN
+338 
-345 ASTGA
+345 
-350 TSYHVKRSTTSGGP
+350 
-364 YTTISS
+364 
-370 PTTTSSNDS
+370 
-379 TVTNGTAYF
+379 YF

-403 SQVSAIPAGGVA
+403 SQASATPAGGTPA
-415 AAVQVTVDALSNRHA
+415 AIQVTVDALSDRHA

-444 AYITDSGATMI
+444 GYITDSGATMI
-455 RWGGNAATNYNWKNF
+455 RWGGDAATNYNWVNF

-493 STQFVSNI
+493 STQFISNI
-501 SAAGGYP
+501 AAAGGYP

-517 AAKDTTSYSFSV
+517 AAKDATSYSFSV
-529 TKYGAQCATD
+529 IKYGAQCATD
-539 PFLADAGNGV
+539 PYLADAGNGV
-549 KSDCATNVT
+549 KSDCATDVT
-558 GNNLQD
+558 GNSPQD
-564 AYIAMLDG
+564 AYIALLDG
-572 PPAGGDPA
+572 PPTGGDPA
-580 GSVYRNQWIAALA
+580 GSVYRNQWVAALA
-593 TEFVNGRPHF
+593 TAYGNSRPHL

-613 GSTHRDVHPNPS
+613 GSTHRDMHPSPS
-625 GYNEMRD
+625 AYNEMRD

-640 LKGWD
+640 VKGWD

-703 HAYPDGPDSLGS
+703 HAYPDAPDNLGS
-715 DTQAQKQAAALR
+715 DTLAQKQAAALR

-735 TYVSESGGV
+735 TYASESSDI
-744 NQQFA
+744 NQIYA

-761 LPRLRAMLNMIY
+761 MPRLRAMLNMIY

-803 GIFGRERVTYAS
+803 GILGRERVTYAT

-827 QTLKLYRNYDGNQD
+827 QTLKLYRNYDGNGD
-841 TFGTTSISATHNADP
+841 TFGSMSISATDNADP

-877 NKDPTNIAQVGF
+877 NKDPANTAQVGF
-889 TLNDF
+889 TLNNF

-902 TLSQESPTTIVASPS
+902 TLSQTSPTAIAASAS
-917 QGWSATQSFAAY
+917 QGWSATQSFAPY
-929 SATLLVINGTLSKAP
+929 SATLLVINGTLSKTP
-944 TAEWDLNPDTIQAAA
+944 VAEWDLNPDTIQAAA
-959 NSTITLAPRI
+959 NSTITLAPKI

-974 NASVTIESAQFDAGS
+974 NASVTLGSAQFDSGS
-989 TSGGTISIATAFV
+989 TNGGTISIATAFV
-1002 TSAVNGAVTISTG
+1002 TTTANGAITISTG
-1015 STAGFYH
+1015 STPGFYH

-1047 ATFAKAG
+1047 ATLAKTG
-1054 DNQTGAPNANL
+1054 DNQSGAANANL
-1065 ALSVTLNA
+1065 ALSVTLNP

-1085 LFTTDTG
+1085 LFTTDLG
-1092 NFGGAKQQIVT
+1092 NLGGATQQIVT
-1103 TNGSGSAGVTLTL
+1103 TNSSGVASVTLTL
-1116 PAGAGTV
+1116 PASAGAV

-1137 VTFTETAN
+1137 ATFTETAQ

>member
-1 MTRSTWAKWVL
+1 MTRSIWAKWRLV
-12 ATIVAPALLLLAACS
+12 AIIVPALLLMAACS
-27 GTVNGGGS
+27 GTVTT
-35 GEGGGGGGAA
+35 GGGGGAVA
-45 TTVPPVPAG
+45 TVPPVPAG
-54 LMASA
+54 LSA
-59 GNAQVSLV
+59 TAGKAQVSLT
-67 WSASA
+67 WNASA
-72 GTIRYNVKRSTTSGG
+72 
-87 PYSTISS
+87 
-94 PMGASFTDATVTN
+94 D
-107 GTKYF
+107 
-112 YVVSAANSAGESAN
+112 
-126 SNEVNA
+126 
-132 TPAAPVQPPPA
+132 
-143 PAGLAATA
+143 
-151 GNAQVSLVWSVST
+151 
-164 GATSYNVKRATMSG
+164 ATSYNVKRATTSG
-178 GPYVTISSPMGASFT
+178 GPYTTISFPMGASFV
-193 DATVTNG
+193 DSGAMNG

-218 SAEVNAT
+218 SNEVNAT
-225 PAGPVQPPPTPAG
+225 PTAPVVVP
-238 LAATA
+238 
-243 GNAQV
+243 
-248 SLAWSA
+248 SA
-254 STGATSYNVKRST
+254 
-267 ASGGPYTTISSSVM
+267 
-281 TNFTDT
+281 
-287 TVTNGTKYFYV
+287 
-298 VSAVNLASESANST
+298 
-312 EVNATPVAPAQPPA
+312 
-326 TPTGL
+326 PTGL
-331 AATPGNA
+331 AAVARNA

-350 TSYHVKRSTTSGGP
+350 TSYNVKRATTSGGP
-364 YTTISS
+364 YTTIAPPATASF
-370 PTTTSSNDS
+370 TDT
-379 TVTNGTAYF
+379 TVTNGTTYF

-393 VNGSGESANS
+393 VNSAGESANS
-403 SQVSAIPAGGVA
+403 NQVSATPAGGVA
-415 AAVQVTVDALSNRHA
+415 AAIQVTVDALSERHA

-508 IVTIGMLPW
+508 IVTLGMLPW

-529 TKYGAQCATD
+529 SKYGAQCATD

-549 KSDCATNVT
+549 KSDCAKNVT
-558 GNNLQD
+558 GNNPQD

-580 GSVYRNQWIAALA
+580 GSVYRNQWVAALA
-593 TEFVNGRPHF
+593 TAYGNSRPHF

-625 GYNEMRD
+625 DYNELRD
-632 TFIGEARA
+632 IFIGEARA
-640 LKGWD
+640 VKGWD

-689 DEIAGTRSVDVLDI
+689 DEIAGTRSLDVLDI
-703 HAYPDGPDSLGS
+703 HAYPDSPDSLGS

-735 TYVSESGGV
+735 TYVSESSGI
-744 NQQFA
+744 NQPFV

-761 LPRLRAMLNMIY
+761 MPRLRAMLNMIY

-788 GETDFSTALADADAF
+788 GEADFSTALADADAF
-803 GIFGRERVTYAS
+803 GILGRERVTYAS

-827 QTLKLYRNYDGNQD
+827 QMLKLYRNYDGNGD
-841 TFGTTSISATHNADP
+841 TFGSTSISATHSADP
-856 DLFSVYAA
+856 NLFSVYAA
-864 LSPTGTSMTLLVV
+864 LSSTGTSMTLLVV
-877 NKDPTNIAQVGF
+877 NKDPANVAQVGF
-889 TLNDF
+889 TLNNF
-894 TATNFTAY
+894 TATNSTAY
-902 TLSQESPTTIVASPS
+902 TLSQASPTTIVASAS
-917 QGWSATQSFAAY
+917 QGWSATQSFAPY
-929 SATLLVINGTLSKAP
+929 SATLLVINGTLSKTPA
-944 TAEWDLNPDTIQAAA
+944 AEWDLNPDTIQAAA
-959 NSTITLAPRI
+959 NSTITLAPKI

-974 NASVTIESAQFDAGS
+974 NASVTLESAQFDAGS
-989 TSGGTISIATAFV
+989 TSGGTISIAAAFV
-1002 TSAVNGAVTISTG
+1002 TSTANGAITIATG
-1015 STAGFYH
+1015 STPGFYH
-1022 FTVTGQDSSG
+1022 FTVAGQDSSG
-1032 VTQTQGGWVL
+1032 VTQNQGGWVL

-1047 ATFAKAG
+1047 ATFAKTG
-1054 DNQTGAPNANL
+1054 DNQSGAGSANL
-1065 ALSVTLNA
+1065 TLSVTLNA
-1073 GSSGG
+1073 GASGG

-1092 NFGGAKQQIVT
+1092 NFGGAKQQIVV
-1103 TNGSGSAGVTLTL
+1103 TNGSGVAGVTLTL
-1116 PAGAGTV
+1116 PASAGTV

>member
-1 MTRSTWAKWVL
+1 MWAKWLL
-12 ATIVAPALLLLAACS
+12 ASIVAPALLLMAACS
-27 GTVNGGGS
+27 GTVTSGGS
-35 GEGGGGGGAA
+35 GGGGGGGAA
-45 TTVPPVPAG
+45 TAVPPV
-54 LMASA
+54 
-59 GNAQVSLV
+59 
-67 WSASA
+67 
-72 GTIRYNVKRSTTSGG
+72 
-87 PYSTISS
+87 
-94 PMGASFTDATVTN
+94 
-107 GTKYF
+107 
-112 YVVSAANSAGESAN
+112 
-126 SNEVNA
+126 
-132 TPAAPVQPPPA
+132 

-151 GNAQVSLVWSVST
+151 GNAQVSLVWNASTGATTYKVKRSTTSGGPYAVISSPMGTSFVDANAINGTKYFYVVSAVNSAGESANSTEVNATPVASVQPPPAPAGLLATAGNAQISLAWNAST
-164 GATSYNVKRATMSG
+164 GATSYNLKRATTNG
-178 GPYVTISSPMGASFT
+178 GSYTTISSPMATSFMDT
-193 DATVTNG
+193 TVTNG

-218 SAEVNAT
+218 SSQVNAT
-225 PAGPVQPPPTPAG
+225 PTAPIAPPAVPMG

-254 STGATSYNVKRST
+254 STGATSYDVKRAT
-267 ASGGPYTTISSSVM
+267 TSGGPYATISSPMASS
-281 TNFTDT
+281 FTDT
-287 TVTNGTKYFYV
+287 TVTNGTKYFYII
-298 VSAVNLASESANST
+298 SAVNSAGESANSA
-312 EVNATPVAPAQPPA
+312 EVNATPVAPTQPPP
-326 TPTGL
+326 TPAGL
-331 AATPGNA
+331 TATPGNA
-338 QVSLSWN
+338 QVSLVWN

-350 TSYHVKRSTTSGGP
+350 TSYNVKRSTTSGGP
-364 YTTISS
+364 YATIASATTASL
-370 PTTTSSNDS
+370 TDT
-379 TVTNGTAYF
+379 TVTNGTTYF

-393 VNGSGESANS
+393 VNGSAESTNS
-403 SQVSAIPAGGVA
+403 SQVSATPAGGVPA
-415 AAVQVTVDALSNRHA
+415 AIQVTVDALSNRHA

-435 YGVNFPANT
+435 YGVNFPVNT

-483 PMGSAPLYAD
+483 PMGSGPLYAD
-493 STQFVSNI
+493 STQFVNNI
-501 SAAGGYP
+501 AAAGGYP
-508 IVTIGMLPW
+508 IVTLGMLSW
-517 AAKDTTSYSFSV
+517 AGKDTTSYSFSV
-529 TKYGAQCATD
+529 SKYGAQCATD

-558 GNNLQD
+558 GNNPQD
-564 AYIAMLDG
+564 AYIALLNG

-580 GSVYRNQWIAALA
+580 GSVYRNQWVAALA
-593 TEFVNGRPHF
+593 TQYVNGRPHF

-640 LKGWD
+640 VKGWD
-645 AQAVRFGPVSC
+645 SQAVRFGPVSC

-689 DEIAGTRSVDVLDI
+689 DQIAGTRSLDVLDI
-703 HAYPDGPDSLGS
+703 HAYPDSPDNLGS
-715 DTQAQKQAAALR
+715 DTAAQKQAAALR

-735 TYVSESGGV
+735 TYVSESSGV
-744 NQQFA
+744 NQPFA
-749 TQIQPLRTIPFR
+749 TQIQPLWTIPFR
-761 LPRLRAMLNMIY
+761 LPRLRAMLYMIY

-827 QTLKLYRNYDGNQD
+827 QTLKLFRNYDGSHD
-841 TFGTTSISATHNADP
+841 TFGSTSIFATHNADP
-856 DLFSVYAA
+856 NLFSAYAA
-864 LSPTGTSMTLLVV
+864 LSPTGTSLTLLVV
-877 NKDPTNIAQVGF
+877 NKDPANVAQVGF
-889 TLNDF
+889 TLNNF

-902 TLSQESPTTIVASPS
+902 TLSQTSPTSIVASATE
-917 QGWSATQSFAAY
+917 GWSATQSFAPY
-929 SATLLVINGTLSKAP
+929 SATLLVINGTLVKTP
-944 TAEWDLNPDTIQAAA
+944 TAEWDLNPDSIQGAA
-959 NSTITLAPRI
+959 NSTITLAPKI
-969 VSATG
+969 VAVTG
-974 NASVTIESAQFDAGS
+974 NASVTLESAQFDSGS

-1002 TSAVNGAVTISTG
+1002 TSSANGAITISTG

-1032 VTQTQGGWVL
+1032 ATQTQGGWVL
-1042 VGNPA
+1042 VGNPGA
-1047 ATFAKAG
+1047 ALAKTG
-1054 DNQTGAPNANL
+1054 DNQAASAGTNF

-1073 GSSGG
+1073 GASGG
-1078 TNTGASV
+1078 TNAGASV

-1103 TNGSGSAGVTLTL
+1103 TNGSGVAGVTLTL
-1116 PAGAGTV
+1116 PASAGPV

-1137 VTFTETAN
+1137 STFTETAQ